1 MPYFAKV
8 VTAIHFNTLYECDGQ
23 TDEQTDGTATSL
35 LGVATASNNDTFK
48 S

>member
-8 VTAIHFNTLYECDGQ
+8 VTAIHFNTLHECDG
-23 TDEQTDGTATSL
+23 QTDGTATSL